1 MLYIPWE
8 ACYLAPIIY
17 PTKKEFAMSTKKPY
31 SGRERRRVERRQLS
45 DRRSMIRF
53 ELNKEPRRNILE
65 RRQYNVWDHHSMI

>member
-1 MLYIPWE
+1 
-8 ACYLAPIIY
+8 
-17 PTKKEFAMSTKKPY
+17 MSTKKPY